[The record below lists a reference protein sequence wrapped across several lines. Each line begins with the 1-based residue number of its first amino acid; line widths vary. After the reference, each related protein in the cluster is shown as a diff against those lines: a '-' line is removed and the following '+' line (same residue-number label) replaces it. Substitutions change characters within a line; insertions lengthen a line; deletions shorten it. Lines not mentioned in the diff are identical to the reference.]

1 MMMKKRLITLVY
13 ILLIVFSSN
22 ILLAVNAGSDTL
34 KCSSISAE
42 KLLNLKTVWSGSGNA
57 ASLAFFD
64 FDSHFGEAYF
74 GFNTANG
81 DYRLFQAP
89 DHSNQYGFY
98 SNGYV
103 KHGNWKFY
111 GNFNYFDIQEKN
123 IKWVDM
129 IEPYNGNPYTV
140 GDSIGGNYWKEY
152 FKMQGKVAYSLNN
165 LISLGFDVR
174 YDAGIGTK
182 RKDPRPENTI
192 TNFDIRPGF
201 VLNFDKIKLG
211 ANFRYQGEKED
222 VEFNLVTSNHY
233 SIFYFKGLGAFT
245 SEASTASGLND
256 SYTVS
261 NLYGGSVQ
269 LAFDTKLFKNY
280 TSVNFDK
287 KVTDIQRGV
296 SDPLQIALVD
306 NYITD
311 GNSVFLFGSGDKK
324 ISRLEIGYLKQK
336 IYGLE
341 PVVEP
346 KLQQVTYQWSTV
358 AKYTLFWNEAS
369 EYKVSYSFYNLFDTG
384 SINWGA
390 KINGKV
396 RSDKTTYYFV
406 PEYNKQAYNQLVL
419 DALFEKGFLCNKWE
433 SIFSLNG
440 GYRKSFDNLLEVAKD
455 VNLLQN
461 VRTDFISRDFNYNT
475 SGLWQIGA
483 NAKVGREV
491 SINHSSVQLFL
502 EAGCKM
508 MVSDLPG
515 DPKWNIS
522 EVKLGMNF

>member
-1 MMMKKRLITLVY
+1 MKKRLITLVY

-22 ILLAVNAGSDTL
+22 ILLAVNSGSDTL
-34 KCSSISAE
+34 KCSSLSAE
-42 KLLNLKTVWSGSGNA
+42 KLLNLKTVWSESSNA

-64 FDSHFGEAYF
+64 FDKRFGEAYF
-74 GFNTANG
+74 GFNSANG

-89 DHSNQYGFY
+89 DHINQYGFY

-103 KHGNWKFY
+103 KHGDWKFY
-111 GNFNYFDIQEKN
+111 GNFNYFNIQEKD

-129 IEPYNGNPYTV
+129 IEPYSGNPYII

-174 YDAGIGTK
+174 YDAGVGTK

-201 VLNFDKIKLG
+201 VLNFNKIKLG
-211 ANFRYQGEKED
+211 ANLRYQGEKED
-222 VEFNLVTSNHY
+222 IDFNLVTSNLY
-233 SIFYFKGLGAFT
+233 SIFYFKGLGGYT

-256 SYTVS
+256 SYTES
-261 NLYGGSVQ
+261 TLYGGSVQ
-269 LAFDTKLFKNY
+269 LSFDTKLFKNY

-287 KVTDIQRGV
+287 KVTDIQRGA

-306 NYITD
+306 NYVTD
-311 GNSVFLFGSGDKK
+311 VNSVFICGSNEKL
-324 ISRLEIGYLKQK
+324 INRFEIGYLNQK

-358 AKYTLFWNEAS
+358 AKYTLYWNEAS
-369 EYKVSYSFYNLFDTG
+369 EYNVNYAHYKLLDNG

-390 KINGKV
+390 KISGKV
-396 RSDKTTYYFV
+396 KTDKTTYYFV
-406 PEYNKQAYNQLVL
+406 PEYNKQQYNQFTV
-419 DALFEKGFLCNKWE
+419 DALFEKGFVCNKWE

-440 GYRKSFDNLLEVAKD
+440 RYRKSFDNLLTVVTDAK
-455 VNLLQN
+455 LLQS
-461 VRTDFISRDFNYNT
+461 VRTDFITRDFNYNT
-475 SGLWQIGA
+475 AGLWQVGA
-483 NAKVGREV
+483 NAKIGREV
-491 SINHSSVQLFL
+491 SINHSPVQIFL
-502 EAGCKM
+502 QAGYKM
-508 MVSDLPG
+508 LVSDLPG

>member
-1 MMMKKRLITLVY
+1 MKKRLTIPVY
-13 ILLIVFSSN
+13 MLLIVFSSN
-22 ILLAVNAGSDTL
+22 TLMAVNSGSDTL
-34 KCSSISAE
+34 KCSSLSAE
-42 KLLNLKTVWSGSGNA
+42 KLLNLKTVWSESSNA

-64 FDSHFGEAYF
+64 FDGHFGEAYF
-74 GFNTANG
+74 GFHNANG
-81 DYRLFQAP
+81 DYRLFQAH
-89 DHSNQYGFY
+89 DQSNQYGFY
-98 SNGYV
+98 SNGYM
-103 KHGNWKFY
+103 KQGDWKFY
-111 GNFNYFDIQEKN
+111 GNFNYYNAQEKD

-129 IEPYNGNPYTV
+129 IEPYNGNPYSV

-152 FKMQGKVAYSLNN
+152 FKMQGKVAFSLNK

-174 YDAGIGTK
+174 YDAGVGTK
-182 RKDPRPENTI
+182 RKDPRPTNTI
-192 TNFDIRPGF
+192 TNFDIRPGV

-222 VEFNLVTSNHY
+222 LDFNLVTGNHY
-233 SIFYFKGLGAFT
+233 SIFYFKGLGVYT
-245 SEASTASGLND
+245 SEASTAVGLND
-256 SYTVS
+256 SYTES

-269 LAFDTKLFKNY
+269 IAFHTRLFKNY

-287 KVTDIQRGV
+287 KVTDIQRGA

-311 GNSVFLFGSGDKK
+311 VNSVFLFGSNEKK
-324 ISRLEIGYLKQK
+324 INRLELSYLKQK

-358 AKYTLFWNEAS
+358 AKYTLYWNEAS
-369 EYKVSYSFYNLFDTG
+369 EYNVNYSYYNLFDAG

-406 PEYNKQAYNQLVL
+406 PEYNKLEYNQFAV
-419 DALFEKGFLCNKWE
+419 DALLEKGFVCKKWE
-433 SIFSLNG
+433 SLFSVNG
-440 GYRKSFDNLLEVAKD
+440 GYRKSFGNILEVVTDKKLLES
-455 VNLLQN
+455 
-461 VRTDFISRDFNYNT
+461 VRMDFINKDFNYNT
-475 SGLWQIGA
+475 SGLWQVGA

-491 SINHSSVQLFL
+491 SINHSPIQVFL
-502 EAGCKM
+502 EAGYKM
-508 MVSDLPG
+508 VVSDLPG
-515 DPKWNIS
+515 NPKWKIA

>member
-1 MMMKKRLITLVY
+1 MKKRLITLVY

-22 ILLAVNAGSDTL
+22 ILKAVNSGDDTI
-34 KCSSISAE
+34 KCSSLSAE
-42 KLLNLKTVWSGSGNA
+42 KLLNLKTVWSESSNA
-57 ASLAFFD
+57 ASLTFFD
-64 FDSHFGEAYF
+64 FNKRFGEAYF
-74 GFNTANG
+74 GFNSGNG

-89 DHSNQYGFY
+89 DHSSQYGFY

-111 GNFNYFDIQEKN
+111 GNFNYFDIQEKD

-129 IEPYNGNPYTV
+129 IEPYNGNPYSV

-152 FKMQGKVAYSLNN
+152 FKMQGKVAYSLNK

-192 TNFDIRPGF
+192 TNFDILPGV
-201 VLNFDKIKLG
+201 VLNFNKIKLG
-211 ANFRYQGEKED
+211 ANFRYQGMKED
-222 VEFNLVTSNHY
+222 INFNLVTSNHY
-233 SIFYFKGLGAFT
+233 SIFYFKGLGSYT

-256 SYTVS
+256 SYTES
-261 NLYGGSVQ
+261 TLYGGSFQV
-269 LAFDTKLFKNY
+269 AFDTKLFKNY

-287 KVTDIQRGV
+287 KVTDIQRGA

-306 NYITD
+306 NYLTNV
-311 GNSVFLFGSGDKK
+311 NSVFLFGTDEKR
-324 ISRLEIGYLKQK
+324 INRLELGFLNQK
-336 IYGLE
+336 IYGQE

-358 AKYTLFWNEAS
+358 AKYTLYWNEAS
-369 EYKVSYSFYNLFDTG
+369 EFNVNYSHYSLFDSG
-384 SINWGA
+384 IINWGA

-406 PEYNKQAYNQLVL
+406 PENNKQEYKQFVV
-419 DALFEKGFLCNKWE
+419 DALLEKGFVCKNWE
-433 SIFSLNG
+433 SLFSLNG
-440 GYRKSFDNLLEVAKD
+440 GYRKSFDNVLTVVSDQKLLG
-455 VNLLQN
+455 N
-461 VRTDFISRDFNYNT
+461 VRTDFIYKDFSYNT
-475 SGLWQIGA
+475 AGLWQVGA
-483 NAKVGREV
+483 NAKVGRQV
-491 SINHSSVQLFL
+491 SINHSPVQIFL
-502 EAGCKM
+502 QAGYKVL
-508 MVSDLPG
+508 VSDLPG